1 METGF
6 SKDTITEENKRMK
19 NSELFQA
26 KKIEKCNFK
35 NYSKTRKQENGI
47 LKFIPSQ
54 ENRDRVV

>member
-6 SKDTITEENKRMK
+6 SKDTITEENKRMR

-26 KKIEKCNFK
+26 KKIEKRNFK

-54 ENRDRVV
+54 ERVV